1 MRNTRIGALLASTA
15 LASATILGGAGIA
28 SAQSSSSEPEGP
40 AEVDTA
46 SIVMKAQNS
55 EDEDAAGRYTLTA
68 TAYDN
73 CTVAFELVNDWP
85 EGYTPNWRADYR
97 VDEED
102 PVMTGS
108 SRGGDTYRPVL
119 GSNQK
124 IEDAIQN
131 RANPY
136 DFATGTVTVDLTEA
150 RTVPQYDDPSQVKEL
165 PGVEANED
173 GKHEI
178 TFGVFQGP
186 NTAASGEYSFDTTV
200 TVEGCPLANGDD
212 EKDAGLIGSLVGSVD
227 VFGSLEGMS

>member
-1 MRNTRIGALLASTA
+1 MRNTRIGALLASAT

-28 SAQSSSSEPEGP
+28 SAQESSPGTDAP
-40 AEVDTA
+40 TEVDTA
-46 SIVMKAQNS
+46 SIVMKANGS

-97 VDEED
+97 VDQED
-102 PVMTGS
+102 PVMPGS
-108 SRGGDTYRPVL
+108 SRGGVTYRPVL

-124 IEDAIQN
+124 IEDAIKD
-131 RANPY
+131 REHPY
-136 DFATGTVTVDLTEA
+136 DFATGKVTVDLTET
-150 RTVPQYDDPSQVKEL
+150 RTVPQYDDPSLVTEL

-178 TFGVFQGP
+178 TFGVYQGP
-186 NTAASGEYSFDTTV
+186 NTAASGEYSFNTAV
-200 TVEGCPLANGDD
+200 TAEGCPLAED
-212 EKDAGLIGSLVGSVD
+212 EEGGAGLIGSLIGSVD
-227 VFGSLEGMS
+227 IFGSLEGRS